1 MPYRRVGTRASI
13 GTNPRRKAVRRFES
27 FWNARPVPAKT
38 LIAASAVSL
47 SVLLAGCTKAPPPA
61 DPAPQATPVQ
71 VQPVSLSAVPTS
83 ETYVATIKS
92 RRSATLQPQ
101 VDGNLTKILVKS
113 GDPVKAGQLLM
124 QIDPLKQVATVQAQQ
139 GTEQQQQAV
148 YDYNQADLARQEQ
161 LYKDGIISKQA
172 YDQAVQSF
180 QNSKSAWDAAKAQTK
195 TQREQLAYYDIR
207 APFAGIVGDI
217 PVHLGDYVSTTTIL
231 TTVDENADLEAY
243 IYVPTE
249 RSAQVK
255 IGLPVDLLDES
266 GTVLAHSNLY
276 FVSPEVDNDLQGILA
291 KAPVPK
297 TSERLRNGQIV
308 NARITWSTAQTA
320 TVPVLAVTRIGGQSF
335 VYVATPRGSGYSA
348 HQVLVTLGE
357 PVGNLYPVLAGLR
370 TGDKV
375 ILSGIQFLQ
384 EGVPVQ
390 PMEAPGPAK
399 AGN

>member
-1 MPYRRVGTRASI
+1 
-13 GTNPRRKAVRRFES
+13 VRRFES

-47 SVLLAGCTKAPPPA
+47 SVLLAGCTKAPPHA

-335 VYVATPRGSGYSA
+335 VYVAAPRGPGYAA

>member
-1 MPYRRVGTRASI
+1 M
-13 GTNPRRKAVRRFES
+13 RRFES
-27 FWNARPVPAKT
+27 FWNDRPVPAKT

-47 SVLLAGCTKAPPPA
+47 SVLLAGCTKAPPHA

-113 GDPVKAGQLLM
+113 GDPMKAGQLLM

-335 VYVATPRGSGYSA
+335 VYVAAPRGPGYSA

>member
-1 MPYRRVGTRASI
+1 
-13 GTNPRRKAVRRFES
+13 VRRFES

-180 QNSKSAWDAAKAQTK
+180 QNSKAAWDAAKAQTK

-335 VYVATPRGSGYSA
+335 VYVAAPRGPGYAA